1 MAETNGAVSD
11 ANPATHQSSRQDDPT
26 AADSINPSFPT
37 NSPVDNGQS
46 KRPRDARLIHL
57 ILANY
62 GVNAYQERVPLQLMD
77 FAYRYTSSTLQY
89 VVSGSSDF
97 CNMLTLTSRDALH
110 FVSEGYGTSS
120 SGTASGK
127 AAAQN
132 DLSSVTLSALRLSI
146 ASRTHY
152 QFNPTLPKEFYNE
165 IAQEKNRV
173 GLPPVSKDWGMR
185 LPPEQYCLT
194 GAGWNLREEW
204 DEEDE
209 EMEDVAKEE
218 RMDDVDGEEAEGEDG
233 RDEEGGGRMEDIF
246 GEDNAAGAGDREP

>member
-1 MAETNGAVSD
+1 MAETNGAVPD
-11 ANPATHQSSRQDDPT
+11 ASLVAHQPSNQDDPT
-26 AADSINPSFPT
+26 VTDSINSSFPT
-37 NSPVDNGQS
+37 NSQVDKDRL

-57 ILANY
+57 VLANY

-77 FAYRYTSSTLQY
+77 FAYRYTSSTLQ
-89 VVSGSSDF
+89 
-97 CNMLTLTSRDALH
+97 DAIH
-110 FVSEGYGTSS
+110 FVSEGYGTSGP
-120 SGTASGK
+120 GTGSGK

-132 DLSSVTLSALRLSI
+132 DLNSVTLSSLRLSI

-152 QFNPTLPKEFYNE
+152 QFNPTLPKEFYND

-209 EMEDVAKEE
+209 EMEDTVKEE
-218 RMDDVDGEEAEGEDG
+218 KWEDVDGEGAEGDDG
-233 RDEEGGGRMEDIF
+233 GDEEGGGRMEDIF
-246 GEDNAAGAGDREP
+246 GEGINAEGGGEMEL

>member
-1 MAETNGAVSD
+1 MVETNGIVPD
-11 ANPATHQSSRQDDPT
+11 ADSVVPQPSSQEDPT
-26 AADSINPSFPT
+26 AADLKHPSFST
-37 NSPVDNGQS
+37 NSQLDNGHS

-57 ILANY
+57 VLANY
-62 GVNAYQERVPLQLMD
+62 GVSAYQERVPLQLMD
-77 FAYRYTSSTLQY
+77 FAYRYTSSTLQ
-89 VVSGSSDF
+89 
-97 CNMLTLTSRDALH
+97 DALH
-110 FVSEGYGTSS
+110 FVNEGYGTSGP
-120 SGTASGK
+120 GTGSGK
-127 AAAQN
+127 AAAQY
-132 DLSSVTLSALRLSI
+132 DMSSVTLSALRLSI

-209 EMEDVAKEE
+209 AMVDAAKEE
-218 RMDDVDGEEAEGEDG
+218 RMEDVDGEGAEDEDG
-233 RDEEGGGRMEDIF
+233 GEEEGRGRMEDIF
-246 GEDNAAGAGDREP
+246 GDDRNAEMGGDMEQ

>member
-1 MAETNGAVSD
+1 M
-11 ANPATHQSSRQDDPT
+11 
-26 AADSINPSFPT
+26 FPT
-37 NSPVDNGQS
+37 RSS
-46 KRPRDARLIHL
+46 LYYLLRYDA
-57 ILANY
+57 
-62 GVNAYQERVPLQLMD
+62 
-77 FAYRYTSSTLQY
+77 
-89 VVSGSSDF
+89 
-97 CNMLTLTSRDALH
+97 RDALH
-110 FVSEGYGTSS
+110 FVSEGYGTSGP
-120 SGTASGK
+120 GTGSGK

-132 DLSSVTLSALRLSI
+132 DLSSITLSALRLSI

-209 EMEDVAKEE
+209 EMEDAVKEE
-218 RMDDVDGEEAEGEDG
+218 RMEDVNGQEAEGVDG
-233 RDEEGGGRMEDIF
+233 GDEEGGGRMEDIF
-246 GEDNAAGAGDREP
+246 GEGNNAEGGGDMEP